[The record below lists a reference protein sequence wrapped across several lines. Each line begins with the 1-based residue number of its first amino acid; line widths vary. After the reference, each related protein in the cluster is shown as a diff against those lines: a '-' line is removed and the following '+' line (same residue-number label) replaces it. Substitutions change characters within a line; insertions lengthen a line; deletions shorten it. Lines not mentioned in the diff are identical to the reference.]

1 MIKTWTH
8 LHGAPGVG
16 REKVRPRCDDLS
28 DKQEDE
34 RSAGSPSVVP
44 RPAAAPGN
52 SLGRRGLGASQ
63 THCIQNSG
71 TGSGI
76 LLLRSPP
83 LILTRM
89 KCTNPWCKSRAQLP
103 RPRVTVGWRGG
114 GRGRGF
120 QKLLSSK
127 NARDPE
133 GSVGGIP
140 EVKYPAQSWG
150 WSLVWLEDQAPPRDS
165 SLLPSNDIAL
175 VKLSRS
181 AQLGDKVQL
190 ASLPPAGDILPNE
203 APCYISGWGRLY
215 SACRVL
221 QLAEGTVGRKS
232 PGRGLRAEPRAA

>member
-1 MIKTWTH
+1 
-8 LHGAPGVG
+8 
-16 REKVRPRCDDLS
+16 
-28 DKQEDE
+28 
-34 RSAGSPSVVP
+34 
-44 RPAAAPGN
+44 
-52 SLGRRGLGASQ
+52 
-63 THCIQNSG
+63 
-71 TGSGI
+71 
-76 LLLRSPP
+76 
-83 LILTRM
+83 M

-221 QLAEGTVGRKS
+221 QLAEGTVGRKTE
-232 PGRGLRAEPRAA
+232 PGARAEGSTQSSLALPHIPPPVAAFSALPPKHERVQRGGV

>member
-1 MIKTWTH
+1 MMIKTWAH

-16 REKVRPRCDDLS
+16 GEKVRPRCDDLS

-34 RSAGSPSVVP
+34 ESAGSPSVVP

-52 SLGRRGLGASQ
+52 SLGRPILGASQ
-63 THCIQNSG
+63 THCIQNSR

-89 KCTNPWCKSRAQLP
+89 KRTNPWCKSRAQLP
-103 RPRVTVGWRGG
+103 RPRVIVGWRRRGWGVG
-114 GRGRGF
+114 GRGGF

-127 NARDPE
+127 NAWDPE

-140 EVKYPAQSWG
+140 EVKYPEQSWG
-150 WSLVWLEDQAPPRDS
+150 WSLVWLEDQAPPRHS
-165 SLLPSNDIAL
+165 SLLPRNDIAL

-215 SACRVL
+215 SAC
-221 QLAEGTVGRKS
+221 
-232 PGRGLRAEPRAA
+232 